1 MKNEIIQFDLD
12 NEMDI
17 VMAHKRAIQ
26 VAEITGLS
34 ISDQTR
40 FATAVS
46 EISRNCIEHAKK
58 GGISFAIREERTELV
73 LEAEI
78 EDNGPG
84 IPDISDILSQTEVD
98 VRFKGAGIINSR
110 KLVDRFLIDTSETG
124 TCVRLGKQLPANH
137 PPINNLIIQG
147 WHKHF
152 ITQGSIS
159 PYEEIKNRNI
169 QLLELA
175 DQLNEKNKEADIQLT
190 EIKKLNSILEGK
202 NENLK
207 QVAYT
212 LAHDLK
218 NPIST
223 INLSGE
229 MALNTEESGAKDK
242 FIEIII
248 KNADRLFNIIE
259 GLQKTIDLNPDV
271 ALTVDKVKLKTVA
284 ADLNDQFAPHLE
296 KVNGELIFDF
306 GGINEITYPK
316 VYLYSVLSNLI
327 GNSIKYCSEEPLV
340 IQVGGRRQANL
351 VVLTVADNG
360 IGINLNEYGSRLFKP
375 FNRFTQQ
382 GEGKGMGLS
391 IVHYIITK
399 NGGKIDV
406 DSTPGKGTVV
416 QCYLKEY

>member
-26 VAEITGLS
+26 VADITGMS
-34 ISDQTR
+34 VSDQTR

-58 GGISFAIREERTELV
+58 GGISFAIREEKAGLV

-78 EDNGPG
+78 KDSGPG
-84 IPDISDILSQTEVD
+84 IPDISTILSQKEVD

-110 KLVDRFLIDTSETG
+110 KLVDRFNIDTCETG
-124 TCVRLGKQLPANH
+124 TCVRLGKYIPTNH
-137 PPINNLIIQG
+137 PPINNLIIRG

-152 ITQGSIS
+152 TTQVSIS

-175 DQLNEKNKEADIQLT
+175 DQLNAKKMEADHQVE
-190 EIKKLNSILEGK
+190 EIKKLNYILERK

-218 NPIST
+218 NPINT
-223 INLSGE
+223 IGLSCE
-229 MALNTEESGAKDK
+229 MILKSEDSAQKDK
-242 FIEIII
+242 FTGMIQ
-248 KNADRLFNIIE
+248 KNSDQLFGIIE
-259 GLQKTIDLNPDV
+259 GLQKMIDYNPDIALSVENIDLNAV
-271 ALTVDKVKLKTVA
+271 AINLME
-284 ADLNDQFAPHLE
+284 QFSPYLE
-296 KVNGELIFDF
+296 KVDGKLLFDF
-306 GGINEITYPK
+306 QEIKNISYPK
-316 VYLYSVLSNLI
+316 VYLYSILSNLI
-327 GNSIKYCSEEPLV
+327 GNSIKYVSGEPLMV
-340 IQVGGRRQANL
+340 HVSGSKQDGL
-351 VVLTVADNG
+351 FMLKVADNG
-360 IGINLNEYGSRLFKP
+360 IGINLDEHADQLFKP

-391 IVHYIITK
+391 IVHYIVTK
-399 NGGKIDV
+399 NGGNIQV
-406 DSTPGKGTVV
+406 ESTPGKGTVFK
-416 QCYLKEY
+416 CFLMEY